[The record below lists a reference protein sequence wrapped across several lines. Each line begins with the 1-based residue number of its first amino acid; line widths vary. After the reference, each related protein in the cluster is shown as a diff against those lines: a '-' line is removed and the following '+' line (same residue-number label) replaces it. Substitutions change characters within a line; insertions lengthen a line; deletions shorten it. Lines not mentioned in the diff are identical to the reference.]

1 MVPARRRPGQRI
13 TVDAM
18 HAITIRQPGGPE
30 VLEWAETADPT
41 PGPGQVLLDV
51 AATAVNRADLLQR
64 QGFYPPPPGASEILG
79 LECSGTV
86 AALGDRVT
94 GWNVGDQVCALLAGG
109 GYAEKVAVPA
119 EQLLPLPK
127 GVSLID
133 AAGLP
138 EVVCTVWS
146 TVVQTAGLAGGDV
159 LLVHGGA
166 GGIGT
171 CAIQIGKA
179 LGATVAVTAGSQERL
194 DKCRELGADITVNY
208 KSQDF
213 VEEVRKATDGHGAD
227 VVLDNMGAS
236 YLARNIDVLAMDGRV
251 VVIGFQGGVKAELN
265 IGALLAKRGGVY
277 SAGLRARPVT
287 GRGGKADIIADV
299 RERLW
304 PLVEAGQVRPIIGRT
319 LPMAQAAEAHR
330 ALEASDV
337 FGKVV
342 LTA

>member
-1 MVPARRRPGQRI
+1 MR
-13 TVDAM
+13 
-18 HAITIRQPGGPE
+18 AITIRQPVGPE
-30 VLEWAETADPT
+30 VLEWAETPDPT
-41 PGPGQVLLDV
+41 AGPGEVLLDV

-64 QGFYPPPPGASEILG
+64 QGFYPPPPGASAILG
-79 LECSGTV
+79 LECSGTIAAVGDNV
-86 AALGDRVT
+86 A
-94 GWNVGDQVCALLAGG
+94 GWHVGDQVCALLAGG

-119 EQLLPLPK
+119 QQLLPLPAN
-127 GVSLID
+127 VSLVD

-146 TVVQTAGLAGGDV
+146 TVVQAAGLSTGDV

-179 LGATVAVTAGSQERL
+179 LGATVAVTAGSDERL
-194 DKCRELGADITVNY
+194 AKCRELGADITINY

-213 VEEVRKATDGHGAD
+213 VKELREATNGHGAD

-236 YLARNIDVLAMDGRV
+236 YLARNVEVLAMDGRV
-251 VVIGFQGGVKAELN
+251 VNIGMQGGVQGELN
-265 IGALLAKRGGVY
+265 IGALMAKRGGIL
-277 SAGLRARPVT
+277 SAGLRARPIT
-287 GRGGKADIIADV
+287 GKGSKEEIISDV
-299 RERLW
+299 RARLW
-304 PLVEAGQVRPIIGRT
+304 PLVEAGQVRPVIGHT
-319 LPMAQAAEAHR
+319 LPMSQASEAHR

>member
-1 MVPARRRPGQRI
+1 
-13 TVDAM
+13 M

-30 VLEWAETADPT
+30 VLEWAETPDPT
-41 PGPGQVLLDV
+41 PGPGEVLLNV

-64 QGFYPPPPGASEILG
+64 QGFYPPPKGASEILG
-79 LECSGTV
+79 LECSGTI
-86 AALGDRVT
+86 AALGEGVVD
-94 GWNVGDQVCALLAGG
+94 WQVGDEVCALLAGG

-119 EQLLPLPK
+119 QQLLPVPK
-127 GVSLID
+127 GVSLVD

-146 TVVQTAGLAGGDV
+146 TVVQTAGLAENDV

-194 DKCRELGADITVNY
+194 DKCRELGADIAVNY
-208 KSQDF
+208 KTQDF

-236 YLARNIDVLAMDGRV
+236 YLARNVDVLAMDGRV
-251 VVIGFQGGVKAELN
+251 VNIGMQGGVKGELN
-265 IGALLAKRGGVY
+265 IGALMGKRGGIL
-277 SAGLRARPVT
+277 SAGLRARPIT
-287 GRGGKADIIADV
+287 GKGGKEEIIADV

-304 PLVEAGQVRPIIGRT
+304 PLVEAGKVLPIVGHT
-319 LPMAQAAEAHR
+319 LPMSQAAEAHR
-330 ALEASDV
+330 AMEASEA
-337 FGKVV
+337 FGKIV

>member
-1 MVPARRRPGQRI
+1 MVPAKHRPGQRI
-13 TVDAM
+13 NVDAM
-18 HAITIRQPGGPE
+18 QAITIGQPGGPE
-30 VLEWAETADPT
+30 VLEWTEAPDPT
-41 PGPGQVLLDV
+41 PKPGEVLIDV

-64 QGFYPPPPGASEILG
+64 QGFYPPPKGASEILG
-79 LECSGTV
+79 LECSGTI
-86 AALGDRVT
+86 AALGDGVE
-94 GWNVGDQVCALLAGG
+94 GWQVGDEVCALLAGG

-119 EQLLPLPK
+119 VQLLPRPK
-127 GVSLID
+127 NVSLVD

-146 TVVQTAGLAGGDV
+146 TVVQTAGLTENDV

-179 LGATVAVTAGSQERL
+179 LNVTVAVTAGSDERL
-194 DKCRELGADITVNY
+194 AKCRELGADITINY
-208 KSQDF
+208 KTQDF
-213 VEEVRKATDGHGAD
+213 VEEVKKATDGHGAD

-251 VVIGFQGGVKAELN
+251 VNIGMQGGVKGELN
-265 IGALLAKRGGVY
+265 IGALMAKRGGVL

-287 GRGGKADIIADV
+287 GKGSKADIVADV
-299 RERLW
+299 RARLW
-304 PLVEAGQVRPIIGRT
+304 PLVEAGQVLPIIGRT